1 MSYFKPLNSNEN
13 NLHIIRASI
22 DNTGNITAPS
32 KNQLPST
39 FTTSKF
45 DDNNFTINYNN
56 IFNSSITPSIFVI
69 STDDSKFGILTI
81 TNKNSSNCRIHS
93 TYPQMSNLD
102 IMIVGPQSTGP
113 VFAVSNRGWKF
124 STNLNQKLL
133 YSDADMLVG
142 IGTDNPNFN
151 FTINGNYGVIPN
163 KIYSSKLE
171 SSNLLNYY
179 LNIININTSKTISL
193 PSTTNDGQ
201 LLNIVIGNS
210 VNQDAKIT
218 LDINSNILS
227 SSQLNIILQTIG
239 DSISLCS
246 YNNKWIIT
254 NTNINQIATSP
265 TYYNSLLTSQYI
277 YDSETFNST
286 LLNNQLTVLTV
297 NSNTTI
303 SLPSSYS
310 NNGKIIDLVVGQVIN
325 SSISNISNNYI
336 LPNSQINLNNI
347 GDKVKLLANGH
358 NWLIL
363 DR

>member
-13 NLHIIRASI
+13 NLYIIRASI

-39 FTTSKF
+39 FTSIKT
-45 DDNNFTINYNN
+45 DPYNIQINYNN
-56 IFNSSITPSIFVI
+56 IFNSSIPPSIFAI
-69 STDDSKFGILTI
+69 PTKDSSGPLNII
-81 TNKNSSNCRIHS
+81 DKNTSNCIIRSSNYAAMPNI
-93 TYPQMSNLD
+93 D

-163 KIYSSKLE
+163 EIRSSELV
-171 SSNLLNYY
+171 SSDLLNYY
-179 LNIININTSKTISL
+179 LNIINIDTSKTISL

-210 VNQDAKIT
+210 VNQDGKIT
-218 LDINSNILS
+218 LDIYSNILS
-227 SSQLNIILQTIG
+227 SSQFNIILQTIG

-265 TYYNSLLTSQYI
+265 IYYNSLSTSQYN
-277 YDSETFNST
+277 SETFNST

-297 NSNTTI
+297 DSNTTI
-303 SLPSSYS
+303 SLPRSMYYD
-310 NNGKIIDLVVGQVIN
+310 GKIIDLVVGQVIN

-347 GDKVKLLANGH
+347 GDKVKLLAKGD

>member
-13 NLHIIRASI
+13 NLYIIRASI

-81 TNKNSSNCRIHS
+81 TNKNSSNCIIRS
-93 TYPQMSNLD
+93 SNYAAMPNID

-163 KIYSSKLE
+163 EISSSTLV
-171 SSNLLNYY
+171 SSDLLNYY

-227 SSQLNIILQTIG
+227 SSQFNIILQTIG

-254 NTNINQIATSP
+254 NTNINQIATSLLS
-265 TYYNSLLTSQYI
+265 YNSLSTSQYN
-277 YDSETFNST
+277 SQTFNST

-297 NSNTTI
+297 DSNTTI
-303 SLPSSYS
+303 SLPPSMYYD
-310 NNGKIIDLVVGQVIN
+310 GKIIDLVVGQVIN
-325 SSISNISNNYI
+325 SSISNISNNNI

-347 GDKVKLLANGH
+347 GDKVKLLAKGD